1 MPSNAAAN
9 SQVEERRIEGC
20 RILRLSGIFS
30 PAGCRMD
37 STIPLP
43 DDLAAAVDKGS
54 LATAV
59 AGVLSS
65 RGAT

>member
-43 DDLAAAVDKGS
+43 DDLAAAMKDR

-65 RGAT
+65 RGAI

>member
-1 MPSNAAAN
+1 M
-9 SQVEERRIEGC
+9 
-20 RILRLSGIFS
+20 RLSGTFS
-30 PAGCRMD
+30 PADRRMD

-43 DDLAAAVDKGS
+43 DDLAAAMKDR

-65 RGAT
+65 RGAI